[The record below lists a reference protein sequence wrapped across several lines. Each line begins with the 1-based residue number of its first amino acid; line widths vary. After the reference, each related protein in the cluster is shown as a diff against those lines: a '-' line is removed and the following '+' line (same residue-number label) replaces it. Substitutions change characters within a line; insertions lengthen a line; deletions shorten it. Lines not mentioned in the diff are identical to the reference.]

1 VRIILIFFIFLITNI
16 ALAKD
21 EKVVCK
27 GFCENQ
33 KYHLGGGRHLKY
45 VNYVKKGK
53 KIRRKTQIYNFYV
66 GVKNS
71 DCAPFMQHAFAD
83 RNSNDKLY
91 IQYTANICVPCPKMD
106 NSFGLKLQ
114 QGDYCNIPLYST
126 LKYYSKAFK
135 DGLFPKDFF
144 GIDLKHV
151 VPKKDPNITTS
162 KDNGLMF
169 RQNHFAISNNES
181 IIFMEYF
188 NKDLNKYFYTFEVV
202 EYKSFLRKSI
212 ISATKP
218 RPLESKK
225 FISFLKDFERMEVI
239 FEKELWEI
247 LENAKNQKRNEPINH
262 ETVKLL
268 YDVLYDA
275 LPNKREKELLFLNF
289 PNIKDYHIQTRD

>member
-1 VRIILIFFIFLITNI
+1 MRIIFLFFIFLITNI

-33 KYHLGGGRHLKY
+33 KYYLGGGSSLEY

-71 DCAPFMQHAFAD
+71 DCAPFMQHALAD

-91 IQYTANICVPCPKMD
+91 IQYTANMCVPCPKMD
-106 NSFGLKLQ
+106 NSFGLKFQ

-126 LKYYSKAFK
+126 RKYYSKAFK
-135 DGLFPKDFF
+135 DGLFPKDIF

-151 VPKKDPNITTS
+151 VPKKDTNVKTS
-162 KDNGLMF
+162 KANGLMF
-169 RQNHFAISNNES
+169 RQYYFASSNNES

-188 NKDLNKYFYTFEVV
+188 NKVLNKYFYTFEVV
-202 EYKSFLRKSI
+202 QYKSFLRQSR
-212 ISATKP
+212 ISVTKAKV
-218 RPLESKK
+218 LEDKK
-225 FISFLKDFERMEVI
+225 FINFLNDFQRIEKI
-239 FEKELWEI
+239 WEKELGKI
-247 LENAKNQKRNEPINH
+247 LKNAKNKKENEPIKH

-268 YDVLYDA
+268 YDMLYDM
-275 LPNKREKELLFLNF
+275 LPNEREKELLYLNF
-289 PNIKDYHIQTRD
+289 PNIADYHIQTRD